1 MNDTTPATDQP
12 AAEAAAEDVVDTTAP
27 AAPPRQSRAPLFVL
41 LLALLLVAGAGYYWV
56 TQIFPASERGQ
67 DTRLADLAAAQT
79 ALAAR
84 VDAADAAAAAASADA
99 AAVDGRLGELD
110 GRQDELAESIKAL
123 FTRDAEVS
131 LDWVL
136 AEAEYLV
143 FAATQRLALEQ
154 DVATATAALR
164 AADERLAAAKHPDL
178 TALRKQLTS
187 DIAALEAVAQPDI
200 EGLALWLAE
209 AQRRADDLPTRP
221 IAALDTGFRA
231 STGQAVDEAG
241 WGGMARALWSDLVS
255 LVQVE
260 DGEMSDSVLFDPKLR
275 FLLRQNLRLE
285 LASARHAALRRDD
298 DNFRASTAQVVH
310 LLETYYDTDDG
321 AVQGMLKHLQGVAGL
336 ELAPALPDI
345 SGSLDAVR
353 RERERL
359 GDNAVAQGQP

>member
-1 MNDTTPATDQP
+1 MSDTPPVTDAASDADDTVDAATVSPAT
-12 AAEAAAEDVVDTTAP
+12 
-27 AAPPRQSRAPLFVL
+27 PPRASRAPWFVL
-41 LLALLLVAGAGYYWV
+41 LLALLLAAGAGYYWISQV
-56 TQIFPASERGQ
+56 FPISERSQ
-67 DTRLADLAAAQT
+67 DARLAELATAQQ

-84 VDAADAAAAAASADA
+84 VDAADAAAAAATAEA
-99 AAVDGRLGELD
+99 AAVDGRLAAID
-110 GRQDELAESIKAL
+110 GRQDELAESVKAL
-123 FTRDAEVS
+123 FTRDAEIS

-143 FAATQRLALEQ
+143 FAATQRLALER

-164 AADERLAAAKHPDL
+164 AADQRLAAAKHPDL
-178 TALRKQLTS
+178 TALRAQLTQ

-221 IAALDTGFRA
+221 IAALDSGFRA
-231 STGQAVDEAG
+231 TSAAAPAEAG
-241 WGGMARALWSDLVS
+241 GWRGTARALWSDLVS

-260 DGEMSDSVLFDPKLR
+260 DGELSDSVLFDPKLR

-298 DNFRASTAQVVH
+298 DNFRASNAQVVH
-310 LLETYYDTDDG
+310 LLDTYYDTDDG
-321 AVQGMLKHLQGVAGL
+321 GVQGIVRHLKDVAGL

-353 RERERL
+353 GLRTRL
-359 GDNAVAQGQP
+359 GDNAVAQGRP